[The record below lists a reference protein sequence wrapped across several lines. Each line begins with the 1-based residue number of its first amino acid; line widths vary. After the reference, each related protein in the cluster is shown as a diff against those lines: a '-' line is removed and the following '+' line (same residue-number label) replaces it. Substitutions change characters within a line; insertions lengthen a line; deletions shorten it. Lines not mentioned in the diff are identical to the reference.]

1 MKGKIPETS
10 LHDLMNRETQT
21 EWSHLGIEET
31 GEMNKAKL
39 VEVVGRVVSTRKEA
53 LSAVDAMLNAVQH
66 ALRSGEKV
74 VLAGVGS
81 FHVKMRKAKIGR
93 NPKTGV
99 KRCPSRRAGLSA
111 SKCPKTYSRVAVARA
126 TIKLE

>member
-1 MKGKIPETS
+1 
-10 LHDLMNRETQT
+10 
-21 EWSHLGIEET
+21 
-31 GEMNKAKL
+31 MNKASL
-39 VEVVGRVVSTRKEA
+39 VEIVSRVVSTRKEA
-53 LSAVDAMLNAVQH
+53 LAAVDTTLGAIQH

-99 KRCPSRRAGLSA
+99 TVPIPPRRAVRYKMSKDLFPQTRAA
-111 SKCPKTYSRVAVARA
+111 SYNPEHA
-126 TIKLE
+126 

>member
-1 MKGKIPETS
+1 MAGAQHPGRNEEEAVNKET
-10 LHDLMNRETQT
+10 
-21 EWSHLGIEET
+21 
-31 GEMNKAKL
+31 L
-39 VEVVGRVVSTRKEA
+39 VEVVGRVVSPRKEA
-53 LSAVDAMLNAVQH
+53 LSAVDAMLGAIQH

-99 KRCPSRRAGLSA
+99 TVPIPPRRGVRYKMSKDLFTSAVPS
-111 SKCPKTYSRVAVARA
+111 
-126 TIKLE
+126 